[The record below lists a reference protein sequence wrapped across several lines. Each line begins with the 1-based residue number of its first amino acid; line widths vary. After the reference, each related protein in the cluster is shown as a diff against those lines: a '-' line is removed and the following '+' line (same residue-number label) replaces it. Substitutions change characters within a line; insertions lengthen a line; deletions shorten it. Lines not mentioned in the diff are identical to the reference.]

1 MVIIAVK
8 MIILLIDKLKNNW
21 KFNGL
26 VMSDWGAVHSTIP
39 TFNGGLDLEMPTGKY
54 LNKETLLD
62 KIKNGELSELKLDDK
77 VRRILRVM
85 FTIGLFDD
93 YKYDSTKVNT
103 DEHKQVALDVAKD
116 GIVLLKNNNSILT
129 IRFK

>member
-1 MVIIAVK
+1 MEVQWISYVR
-8 MIILLIDKLKNNW
+8 L
-21 KFNGL
+21 
-26 VMSDWGAVHSTIP
+26 GAVHSSIP
-39 TFNGGLDLEMPTGKY
+39 VFNSGLDLEMPESKY
-54 LNKETLLD
+54 LKVDSLIN
-62 KIKNGELSELKLDDK
+62 KIKNGELSESKLDDK

-116 GIVLLKNNNSILT
+116 GIVLLKNENSNSS